1 MSGQHEAGPAVAVEE
16 PRRGAGDVTPEAA
29 TRRGDFTVAQDCL
42 GGCCVLYS
50 GIKHGNINIPYL

>member
-29 TRRGDFTVAQDCL
+29 TRRGDFTVAL
-42 GGCCVLYS
+42 HILYS
-50 GIKHGNINIPYL
+50 GQKGHKILSI